1 MRLVTS
7 KGRRRETY
15 AERKLRTEGMRMEER
30 KEAGLVH
37 VDTLKKGFFWLLM
50 LIGMVLVVY
59 FTLSMIINMV
69 FAADLAGEGV
79 SAATEGGETITLHG
93 ISGWVAVFSPWLALN
108 AYLLTLGTIFFG
120 IGYVMTPKQEDGLA
134 VSLFKM
140 RILSWYLVLVV
151 LLMVVLG
158 TDRIFFLTS
167 AAKEGALAWIDW
179 YIFEYLAHIVWAVIL
194 AVLAFFFLRV
204 GRKGLAG
211 DEED

>member
-1 MRLVTS
+1 M
-7 KGRRRETY
+7 
-15 AERKLRTEGMRMEER
+15 ERKQ
-30 KEAGLVH
+30 EAGLMR
-37 VDTLKKGFFWLLM
+37 VDTLKRGFFWLLM
-50 LIGMVLVVY
+50 LIGMVLIVY

-79 SAATEGGETITLHG
+79 SAATEGGETITLHA

-120 IGYVMTPKQEDGLA
+120 IGYVMTPKKEDKLA

-140 RILSWYLVLVV
+140 RILGWYLVLVV

-179 YIFEYLAHIVWAVIL
+179 YIFEYLAHIVWAAILAIL
-194 AVLAFFFLRV
+194 AVFFLRV
-204 GRKGLAG
+204 RCMAPAG
-211 DEED
+211 DEGNQVKKPDEPSTCKPEALK

>member
-1 MRLVTS
+1 M
-7 KGRRRETY
+7 
-15 AERKLRTEGMRMEER
+15 ERK
-30 KEAGLVH
+30 KETSLEK
-37 VDTLKKGFFWLLM
+37 VDTQKRGFFWMLM
-50 LIGMVLVVY
+50 LIGMVLIVY
-59 FTLSMIINMV
+59 FTLSMVINMV
-69 FAADLAGEGV
+69 FAADLAGDGV
-79 SAATEGGETITLHG
+79 AAATEGGETITLHG

-120 IGYVMTPKQEDGLA
+120 IGYVMTLQKEDKLA

-140 RILSWYLVLVV
+140 RILGWYLALVV

-194 AVLAFFFLRV
+194 AILAVFFLRV
-204 GRKGLAG
+204 GRKSPAG
-211 DEED
+211 DEGK